1 MRILLV
7 SLIITSFLVPLN
19 IAKADSHNEGKKF
32 VGASSGYE
40 GREDQLG
47 RAMSVV
53 LMSLN
58 ETKPYQHDI
67 NDALVKMILTT
78 IQFAKDNNI
87 IDISSDLNGLVKN
100 IFNISKKYGI
110 NKIVYTQKIPEGMN
124 GGYFYRC
131 LSRDETRE
139 IDKYI
144 DKTKIFS

>member
-87 IDISSDLNGLVKN
+87 IDILDNKDLL
-100 IFNISKKYGI
+100 ISKMNQFPKIIERPIIII
-110 NKIVYTQKIPEGMN
+110 NDKAVIGRPPEN
-124 GGYFYRC
+124 IYNIIK
-131 LSRDETRE
+131 E
-139 IDKYI
+139 
-144 DKTKIFS
+144 